1 MTEMLTGNDVLQMI
15 KEAYNEKLRRLVE
28 IDLVQAT
35 SDNPKGKPIVGPELR
50 LRHKK
55 SGLIYTV
62 NSVGHSQYELRT
74 PEGECFTVG
83 RDELENGYELD

>member
-1 MTEMLTGNDVLQMI
+1 MTETLSGNDVLQMI
-15 KEAYNEKLRRLVE
+15 REAYSEKMRLVE

-83 RDELENGYELD
+83 RDELENGYSLD